1 MKLITKEIEKKFEE
15 FPLYSQDGKGLNAE
29 VLVKFFNPT
38 GVGIWYITE
47 ANKLK
52 DGDYEM
58 FGYCHLGDDENAEFG
73 NILLSDLEDIKLP
86 QDLKIERDMYLE
98 NGINL
103 GNALKRDGIKIPDFL
118 INDVTKTKKY
128 FGIRVPTGET
138 LMSFKIIDKAQDQV
152 AKYIIDDFFS
162 KDEENKTKYKA
173 NFYSIYFNPRNKE
186 YEKDIHILN
195 LSELTDLINKINKDE
210 FVNFEYF
217 LNAEKEDYIQDTIY
231 SCCEDSADIY
241 YEDIFNW
248 AKDNTSVINEYID
261 EMGGFNG
268 KGFDI
273 CNLIQQS
280 QIRDNEQYYFDNLDG
295 LILIYA
301 LNYIKE
307 NDINIDY
314 FDLNIALDE
323 IKNNANNF
331 SKFEEIT
338 NIIDGKYKNLE
349 NEGEEL

>member
-1 MKLITKEIEKKFEE
+1 MKLITKEIEKKFEK
-15 FPLYSQDGKGLNAE
+15 FPLYSQDEKGLNAE
-29 VLVKFFNPT
+29 VIVKFFNPT
-38 GVGIWYITE
+38 GVGTWYITE
-47 ANKLK
+47 ANKLE

-58 FGYCHLGDDENAEFG
+58 FGYCYLGDDENAEFG
-73 NILLSDLEDIKLP
+73 NVLLSDLEDIKLP
-86 QDLKIERDMYLE
+86 YGLKIERDMYLK

-103 GNALKRDGIKIPDFL
+103 ENALKRDGIKIPDFL
-118 INDVTKTKKY
+118 INDDKKKDWA
-128 FGIRVPTGET
+128 IKVPTGET
-138 LMSFKIIDKAQDQV
+138 LMEFDTINEAKKQV
-152 AKYIIDDFFS
+152 SKYVIDDFLS
-162 KDEENKTKYKA
+162 KDDENNTKYKA
-173 NFYSIYFNPRNKE
+173 NFYSIYLNSRNE
-186 YEKDIHILN
+186 EFEKDIHILN
-195 LSELTDLINKINKDE
+195 LSELTDLINKINKDD
-210 FVNFEYF
+210 FVNFEEF
-217 LNAEKEDYIQDTIY
+217 LNAKKEDDIQDTIY

-273 CNLIQQS
+273 CTLIQQS
-280 QIRDNEQYYFDNLDG
+280 QIMDNEQYYFDNLDG

-307 NDINIDY
+307 NNIDISGY
-314 FDLNIALDE
+314 KINKSLNMIAS
-323 IKNNANNF
+323 NANNF

-349 NEGEEL
+349 NEEEEL

>member
-1 MKLITKEIEKKFEE
+1 MKLITKEIEKKFEK

-38 GVGIWYITE
+38 GVGTWYITE
-47 ANKLK
+47 ANKLE

-73 NILLSDLEDIKLP
+73 NVLLSDLEDIKLP
-86 QDLKIERDMYLE
+86 YGLKIERDMYLK

-103 GNALKRDGIKIPDFL
+103 ENALKRDGIKMPDFL
-118 INDVTKTKKY
+118 MNDETKKDWE
-128 FGIRVPTGET
+128 IRVPTGET
-138 LMSFKIIDKAQDQV
+138 LMEFDTINEAKKQV
-152 AKYIIDDFFS
+152 SKYVIDDFLS
-162 KDEENKTKYKA
+162 KDDENNTKYKA
-173 NFYSIYFNPRNKE
+173 NFYSIYLNPRNE
-186 YEKDIHILN
+186 EFEKDIHILN

-210 FVNFEYF
+210 FVNFEDF
-217 LNAEKEDYIQDTIY
+217 LNAEKEDDIQETIY
-231 SCCEDSADIY
+231 SCCENSADIY

-248 AKDNTSVINEYID
+248 AKKNTSIINEYID
-261 EMGGFNG
+261 EIGGLNG

-273 CNLIQQS
+273 CNLIQYS
-280 QIRDNEQYYFDNLDG
+280 QIRDNEQHYFDNIDG
-295 LILIYA
+295 LSLVYA

-307 NDINIDY
+307 NNIDISGY
-314 FDLNIALDE
+314 KINKSLNMIA
-323 IKNNANNF
+323 NNANNF

>member
-38 GVGIWYITE
+38 GVGTWYITE
-47 ANKLK
+47 ANKLE

-73 NILLSDLEDIKLP
+73 NVLLSDLEDIKLP
-86 QDLKIERDMYLE
+86 YGLKIERDMYLE

-103 GNALKRDGIKIPDFL
+103 GNALKGDGIKIPDFL
-118 INDVTKTKKY
+118 MNDEKKKDWE
-128 FGIRVPTGET
+128 IRVPTGET
-138 LMSFKIIDKAQDQV
+138 LMEFDTINEAKKQV
-152 AKYIIDDFFS
+152 VKYIIDDFLS
-162 KDEENKTKYKA
+162 KDDENNTKYKA
-173 NFYSIYFNPRNKE
+173 NFYSIYLNPRNE
-186 YEKDIHILN
+186 EFEKDIHILN
-195 LSELTDLINKINKDE
+195 LSELTDLINKINKDD
-210 FVNFEYF
+210 FVNFEEF
-217 LNAEKEDYIQDTIY
+217 LNAKKEDDIQDTIY

-273 CNLIQQS
+273 CTLIQQS
-280 QIRDNEQYYFDNLDG
+280 QIIDNEQYYFDNLDG

-307 NDINIDY
+307 NNIDISGY
-314 FDLNIALDE
+314 KINKSLNMIA
-323 IKNNANNF
+323 NNANNF

>member
-1 MKLITKEIEKKFEE
+1 MKLITKEIEKKFEK

-38 GVGIWYITE
+38 GVGTWYITE
-47 ANKLK
+47 ANKLE

-73 NILLSDLEDIKLP
+73 NVLLSDLEDIKLP
-86 QDLKIERDMYLE
+86 YGLKIERDMYLK

-103 GNALKRDGIKIPDFL
+103 ENALKRDGIKMPDFL
-118 INDVTKTKKY
+118 MNDETKKDWE
-128 FGIRVPTGET
+128 IRVPTGET
-138 LMSFKIIDKAQDQV
+138 LMEFDTINEAKKQV
-152 AKYIIDDFFS
+152 VKYIIDDFLS
-162 KDEENKTKYKA
+162 KDDENNTKYKA
-173 NFYSIYFNPRNKE
+173 NFYSIYLNPRNE
-186 YEKDIHILN
+186 EFEKDIHILN
-195 LSELTDLINKINKDE
+195 LSELTDLINKINKDD
-210 FVNFEYF
+210 FVNFEEF
-217 LNAEKEDYIQDTIY
+217 LNAKKEDDIQDTIY

-273 CNLIQQS
+273 CTLIQQS
-280 QIRDNEQYYFDNLDG
+280 QIIDNEQYYFDNLDG

-307 NDINIDY
+307 NNIDISGY
-314 FDLNIALDE
+314 KINKSLNMIA
-323 IKNNANNF
+323 NNANNF

>member
-1 MKLITKEIEKKFEE
+1 MKLITKEIEKKFEK

-38 GVGIWYITE
+38 GVGTWYITE
-47 ANKLK
+47 ANKLE

-73 NILLSDLEDIKLP
+73 NVLLSDLEDIKLP
-86 QDLKIERDMYLE
+86 YGLKIERDMYLK

-103 GNALKRDGIKIPDFL
+103 GNALKRDGIKMPDFL
-118 INDVTKTKKY
+118 INDVTKKDWE
-128 FGIRVPTGET
+128 IRVPTGET
-138 LMSFKIIDKAQDQV
+138 LMEFDTINEAKKQV
-152 AKYIIDDFFS
+152 VKYIIDDFLS
-162 KDEENKTKYKA
+162 KDDENNTKYKA
-173 NFYSIYFNPRNKE
+173 NFYSIYLNPRNE
-186 YEKDIHILN
+186 EFEKDIHILN
-195 LSELTDLINKINKDE
+195 LSELTDLINKINKDD
-210 FVNFEYF
+210 FVNFKEF
-217 LNAEKEDYIQDTIY
+217 LNADKEDDIQETIY
-231 SCCEDSADIY
+231 SCCENSADIY

-248 AKDNTSVINEYID
+248 AKKNTSVINEYIN
-261 EMGGFNG
+261 EIGGLNG

-273 CNLIQQS
+273 CNLIQYS
-280 QIRDNEQYYFDNLDG
+280 QIRDNEQHYFDNIDG
-295 LILIYA
+295 LSLVYA

-307 NDINIDY
+307 NNIDISGY
-314 FDLNIALDE
+314 KINKSLNMIA
-323 IKNNANNF
+323 NNANNF

>member
-1 MKLITKEIEKKFEE
+1 MKLITKEIEKKFEK

-38 GVGIWYITE
+38 GVGTWYITE
-47 ANKLK
+47 ANKLE

-73 NILLSDLEDIKLP
+73 NVLLSDLEDIKLP
-86 QDLKIERDMYLE
+86 YGLKIERDMYLN

-103 GNALKRDGIKIPDFL
+103 ENALKRDGIKIPDFL
-118 INDVTKTKKY
+118 INDVTKTKEY
-128 FGIRVPTGET
+128 WGIRVPTGET
-138 LMSFKIIDKAQDQV
+138 LMSFKTIDKAQDQV
-152 AKYIIDDFFS
+152 VKYIIDDFFS

-173 NFYSIYFNPRNKE
+173 NFYSIYLNSRNKE
-186 YEKDIHILN
+186 IEKDIHILN
-195 LSELTDLINKINKDE
+195 LSELTDLINKINKDD
-210 FVNFEYF
+210 FVNFEEF
-217 LNAEKEDYIQDTIY
+217 LNAKKEDDIQDTIY

-273 CNLIQQS
+273 CTLIQQS
-280 QIRDNEQYYFDNLDG
+280 QIIDNEQYYFDNLDG

-314 FDLNIALDE
+314 VDLNGAITM
-323 IKNNANNF
+323 IKDNANNF

-338 NIIDGKYKNLE
+338 NIIDGKYKYLE

>member
-1 MKLITKEIEKKFEE
+1 MKLITKEIEKKFEK

-38 GVGIWYITE
+38 GVGTWYITE
-47 ANKLK
+47 ANKLE

-73 NILLSDLEDIKLP
+73 NVLLSDLEDIKLP
-86 QDLKIERDMYLE
+86 YGLKIERDMYLK

-103 GNALKRDGIKIPDFL
+103 ENALKRDGIKMPDFL
-118 INDVTKTKKY
+118 MNDETKKNWE
-128 FGIRVPTGET
+128 IRVPTGET
-138 LMSFKIIDKAQDQV
+138 LMGFDTLEEAEKQV
-152 AKYIIDDFFS
+152 SKYVIDDFLS
-162 KDEENKTKYKA
+162 KDDENNTKYQI
-173 NFYSIYFNPRNKE
+173 NFYSIYLNPRNE
-186 YEKDIHILN
+186 EFEKDIHILN
-195 LSELTDLINKINKDE
+195 LSELTDLINKINKDD
-210 FVNFEYF
+210 FVNFEEF
-217 LNAEKEDYIQDTIY
+217 LNAKKEDDIQDTIY

-273 CNLIQQS
+273 CTLIQQS
-280 QIRDNEQYYFDNLDG
+280 QIIDNEQYYFDNLDG

-307 NDINIDY
+307 NNIDISGY
-314 FDLNIALDE
+314 KINKSLNMIA
-323 IKNNANNF
+323 NNANNF

>member
-38 GVGIWYITE
+38 GVGTWYITE
-47 ANKLK
+47 ANKLE

-73 NILLSDLEDIKLP
+73 NVLLSDLEDIKLP
-86 QDLKIERDMYLE
+86 YGLKIERDMYLE

-103 GNALKRDGIKIPDFL
+103 GNALKRDGIKTPDFL
-118 INDVTKTKKY
+118 MNDETKKDWE
-128 FGIRVPTGET
+128 IRVPTGET
-138 LMSFKIIDKAQDQV
+138 LMEFDTINEAKKQV
-152 AKYIIDDFFS
+152 VKYIIDDFLS
-162 KDEENKTKYKA
+162 KDDENNTKYKA
-173 NFYSIYFNPRNKE
+173 NFYSIYLNPRNE
-186 YEKDIHILN
+186 EFEKDIHILN

-210 FVNFEYF
+210 FVNFEDF
-217 LNAEKEDYIQDTIY
+217 LNAEKEDDIQETIY
-231 SCCEDSADIY
+231 SCCENSADIY

-248 AKDNTSVINEYID
+248 AKKNTSVINEYIN
-261 EMGGFNG
+261 EIGGLNG

-273 CNLIQQS
+273 CNLIQYS
-280 QIRDNEQYYFDNLDG
+280 QIRDNEQHYFDNLDG

-307 NDINIDY
+307 NNIDISGY
-314 FDLNIALDE
+314 KINKSLNMIA
-323 IKNNANNF
+323 NNANNF

>member
-1 MKLITKEIEKKFEE
+1 MKLITKEIEKKFEK

-38 GVGIWYITE
+38 GVGTWYITE
-47 ANKLK
+47 ANKLE

-73 NILLSDLEDIKLP
+73 NVLLSDLEDIKLP
-86 QDLKIERDMYLE
+86 YGLKIERDMYLK

-103 GNALKRDGIKIPDFL
+103 GNALKRDGIKMPDFL
-118 INDVTKTKKY
+118 MNDETKKDWE
-128 FGIRVPTGET
+128 IRVPTGET
-138 LMSFKIIDKAQDQV
+138 LMEFDTINEAKKQV
-152 AKYIIDDFFS
+152 VKYIIDDFLS
-162 KDEENKTKYKA
+162 KDDENNTKYQI
-173 NFYSIYFNPRNKE
+173 NFYSIYCNLTKE
-186 YEKDIHILN
+186 ECVKDNQILN
-195 LSELTDLINKINKDE
+195 LKYLTDTIKKINKDE
-210 FVNFEYF
+210 FVNFEDF
-217 LNAEKEDYIQDTIY
+217 LNAEKEDDIQETIY
-231 SCCEDSADIY
+231 SCCENSADIY

-248 AKDNTSVINEYID
+248 AKKNTSVINEYID
-261 EMGGFNG
+261 EIGGLNG

-273 CNLIQQS
+273 CNLIQYS
-280 QIRDNEQYYFDNLDG
+280 QIRDNEQHYFDNIDG
-295 LILIYA
+295 LSLVYA

-307 NDINIDY
+307 NNIDISGY
-314 FDLNIALDE
+314 EIDKSLNMIA
-323 IKNNANNF
+323 NNANNF

>member
-38 GVGIWYITE
+38 GVGTWYITE
-47 ANKLK
+47 ANKLE

-73 NILLSDLEDIKLP
+73 NVLLSDLEDIKLP
-86 QDLKIERDMYLE
+86 YGLKIERDMYLK

-103 GNALKRDGIKIPDFL
+103 ENALKRDGIKMPDFL
-118 INDVTKTKKY
+118 MNDETKKDWE
-128 FGIRVPTGET
+128 IRVPTGET
-138 LMSFKIIDKAQDQV
+138 LMEFDTINEAKKQV
-152 AKYIIDDFFS
+152 VKYIIDDFLS
-162 KDEENKTKYKA
+162 KDDENNTKYKA
-173 NFYSIYFNPRNKE
+173 NFYSIYLNPRNE
-186 YEKDIHILN
+186 EFEKDVHILN
-195 LSELTDLINKINKDE
+195 LSELTDLINKINKDD
-210 FVNFEYF
+210 FVNFEEF
-217 LNAEKEDYIQDTIY
+217 LNAKKEDDIQDTIY
-231 SCCEDSADIY
+231 TCCEDSADIY

-280 QIRDNEQYYFDNLDG
+280 QIRENEQHYFDNIDG
-295 LILIYA
+295 LSLVYA

-307 NDINIDY
+307 NNIDINEYD
-314 FDLNIALDE
+314 LDE
-323 IKNNANNF
+323 SLNMIVNDANNF

-338 NIIDGKYKNLE
+338 NLIDGKYKNLE

>member
-38 GVGIWYITE
+38 GVGTWYITE
-47 ANKLK
+47 ANKLE

-73 NILLSDLEDIKLP
+73 NVLLSDLEDIKLP
-86 QDLKIERDMYLE
+86 YGLKIERDMYLE

-103 GNALKRDGIKIPDFL
+103 GNALKGDGIKIPDFL
-118 INDVTKTKKY
+118 MNDEKKKDWE
-128 FGIRVPTGET
+128 IRVPTGET
-138 LMSFKIIDKAQDQV
+138 LMEFDTINEAKKQV
-152 AKYIIDDFFS
+152 SKYVIDDFLS
-162 KDEENKTKYKA
+162 KDDENNTKYKA
-173 NFYSIYFNPRNKE
+173 NFYSIYLNPRNE
-186 YEKDIHILN
+186 EFEKDIHILN

-210 FVNFEYF
+210 FVNFEDF
-217 LNAEKEDYIQDTIY
+217 LNAEKEDDIQETIY
-231 SCCEDSADIY
+231 SCCENSADIY

-248 AKDNTSVINEYID
+248 AKKNTSIINEYID
-261 EMGGFNG
+261 EIGGLNG

-273 CNLIQQS
+273 CNLIQYS
-280 QIRDNEQYYFDNLDG
+280 QIRDNEQHYFDNIDG
-295 LILIYA
+295 LSLVYA

-307 NDINIDY
+307 NNIDISGY
-314 FDLNIALDE
+314 KINKSLNMIA
-323 IKNNANNF
+323 NNANNF

>member
-1 MKLITKEIEKKFEE
+1 MKLITKEIEKKFEN
-15 FPLYSQDGKGLNAE
+15 FPLYSQNGKGLNAE

-38 GVGIWYITE
+38 GVGTWYITE
-47 ANKLK
+47 ANKLE

-73 NILLSDLEDIKLP
+73 NVLLSDLEDIKLP
-86 QDLKIERDMYLE
+86 YGLKIERDMYLE

-118 INDVTKTKKY
+118 INDVTKTKEY
-128 FGIRVPTGET
+128 WGIRVPTGET
-138 LMSFKIIDKAQDQV
+138 LMAFKTVDKAQDQV

-162 KDEENKTKYKA
+162 KDEENNTKYKI
-173 NFYSIYFNPRNKE
+173 NFYSIYDTETNNE
-186 YEKDIHILN
+186 IIKDNRILN
-195 LSELTDLINKINKDE
+195 LKYLTDTINK
-210 FVNFEYF
+210 VNANNFRNFKEF
-217 LNAEKEDYIQDTIY
+217 LNAEKEDDIQDTIY
-231 SCCEDSADIY
+231 ACCKDSADIY
-241 YEDIFNW
+241 EEDIFNW
-248 AKDNTSVINEYID
+248 AKDNTSAINEYID
-261 EMGGFNG
+261 EMGGVNG

-273 CNLIQQS
+273 CNFIQQV
-280 QIRDNEQYYFDNLDG
+280 QIRENEQHYFDNIDG
-295 LILIYA
+295 LSLVYA

-307 NDINIDY
+307 NNIDISGY
-314 FDLNIALDE
+314 EIDKSLNMIA
-323 IKNNANNF
+323 NNANNF

>member
-38 GVGIWYITE
+38 GVGTWYITE
-47 ANKLK
+47 ANKLE

-86 QDLKIERDMYLE
+86 YGLKIERDMYLK

-103 GNALKRDGIKIPDFL
+103 ENALKGDGIKIPDFL
-118 INDVTKTKKY
+118 MNDEKKKDWE
-128 FGIRVPTGET
+128 IRVPTGET
-138 LMSFKIIDKAQDQV
+138 LMGFDTVDEAKKQIV
-152 AKYIIDDFFS
+152 KYIIDDFFS
-162 KDEENKTKYKA
+162 KDEENNTKYQI
-173 NFYSIYFNPRNKE
+173 NFYSIYCNLSKEECVKDNK
-186 YEKDIHILN
+186 ILN
-195 LSELTDLINKINKDE
+195 LKYLTDTINKINKDE

-248 AKDNTSVINEYID
+248 AKENTSVINEYIA

-273 CNLIQQS
+273 CTLIQQS
-280 QIRDNEQYYFDNLDG
+280 QIVDNEQYYFENLDG
-295 LILIYA
+295 LSLVYA

-307 NDINIDY
+307 NNIDINVYEIEKS
-314 FDLNIALDE
+314 LNMIE
-323 IKNNANNF
+323 NNANNF

>member
-38 GVGIWYITE
+38 GVGTWYITE
-47 ANKLK
+47 ANKLE

-86 QDLKIERDMYLE
+86 YGLKIERDMYLE

-103 GNALKRDGIKIPDFL
+103 ENALKRDGIKTPDFL
-118 INDVTKTKKY
+118 MNDETKKDWE
-128 FGIRVPTGET
+128 IRVPTGET
-138 LMSFKIIDKAQDQV
+138 LMEFDTINEAKKQV
-152 AKYIIDDFFS
+152 SKYVIDDFLS

-173 NFYSIYFNPRNKE
+173 NFYSIYLNPRNE
-186 YEKDIHILN
+186 EFEKDIHILN
-195 LSELTDLINKINKDE
+195 LSELTDLINKINKDD
-210 FVNFEYF
+210 FVNFEEF
-217 LNAEKEDYIQDTIY
+217 LNADKEDDIQETIY
-231 SCCEDSADIY
+231 SCCENSADIY

-248 AKDNTSVINEYID
+248 AKKNTSVINEYIN
-261 EMGGFNG
+261 EIGGLNG

-273 CNLIQQS
+273 CNLIQYS
-280 QIRDNEQYYFDNLDG
+280 QIRDNEQHYFDNIDG
-295 LILIYA
+295 LSLVYA

-307 NDINIDY
+307 NNIDISGY
-314 FDLNIALDE
+314 KINKSLNMIA
-323 IKNNANNF
+323 NNANNF

>member
-38 GVGIWYITE
+38 GVGTWYITE
-47 ANKLK
+47 ANKLE

-73 NILLSDLEDIKLP
+73 NVLLSDLEDIKLP
-86 QDLKIERDMYLE
+86 YGLKIERDMYLK

-103 GNALKRDGIKIPDFL
+103 ENALKRDGIKMPDFL
-118 INDVTKTKKY
+118 MNDETKKNWE
-128 FGIRVPTGET
+128 IRVPTGET
-138 LMSFKIIDKAQDQV
+138 LMGFDTLEEAEKQV
-152 AKYIIDDFFS
+152 SKYVIDDFLS
-162 KDEENKTKYKA
+162 KDDENNTKYQI
-173 NFYSIYFNPRNKE
+173 NFYSIYCNLTKE
-186 YEKDIHILN
+186 ECAKDNRILN
-195 LSELTDLINKINKDE
+195 LKYLTDTINK
-210 FVNFEYF
+210 VNANNFRNFKEF
-217 LNAEKEDYIQDTIY
+217 LNAEKEDDIQDTIY
-231 SCCEDSADIY
+231 ACCKDSADIY
-241 YEDIFNW
+241 EEDIFNW
-248 AKDNTSVINEYID
+248 AKDNTSAINEYID

-273 CNLIQQS
+273 CTLIQQS

-295 LILIYA
+295 LSLVYA

-307 NDINIDY
+307 NNIDMSGY
-314 FDLNIALDE
+314 EIDKSLDMIA
-323 IKNNANNF
+323 NNANNF

>member
-38 GVGIWYITE
+38 GVGTWYITE
-47 ANKLK
+47 ANKLE

-73 NILLSDLEDIKLP
+73 NVLLSDLEDIKLP
-86 QDLKIERDMYLE
+86 YGLKIERDMYLK

-103 GNALKRDGIKIPDFL
+103 ENALKRDGIKIPDFL
-118 INDVTKTKKY
+118 INDEKKKDWA
-128 FGIRVPTGET
+128 IKVPTGET
-138 LMSFKIIDKAQDQV
+138 LMEFDTINEAKKQV
-152 AKYIIDDFFS
+152 SKYVIDDFLS
-162 KDEENKTKYKA
+162 KDDENNTKYKA
-173 NFYSIYFNPRNKE
+173 NFYSIYLNPRNE
-186 YEKDIHILN
+186 EFEKDIHILN
-195 LSELTDLINKINKDE
+195 LSELTDLINKINKDD
-210 FVNFEYF
+210 FVNFEEF
-217 LNAEKEDYIQDTIY
+217 LNAKKEDDIQDTIY

-241 YEDIFNW
+241 YDNIFNW

-273 CNLIQQS
+273 CTLIQQS
-280 QIRDNEQYYFDNLDG
+280 QIMDNEQYYFDNLDG

-307 NDINIDY
+307 NNIDISGY
-314 FDLNIALDE
+314 KINKSLNMIA
-323 IKNNANNF
+323 NNANNF

>member
-38 GVGIWYITE
+38 GVGTWYITE
-47 ANKLK
+47 ANKLE

-58 FGYCHLGDDENAEFG
+58 FGYCYLGDDENAEFG
-73 NILLSDLEDIKLP
+73 NVLLSDLEHIKLP
-86 QDLKIERDMYLE
+86 YGLKIERDMYLE

-118 INDVTKTKKY
+118 INDVTKKDWE
-128 FGIRVPTGET
+128 IRVPTGET
-138 LMSFKIIDKAQDQV
+138 LMGFKTVDKAQDQV

-173 NFYSIYFNPRNKE
+173 NFYSIYLNPRNE
-186 YEKDIHILN
+186 EFEKDIHILN

-210 FVNFEYF
+210 FVNFEDF
-217 LNAEKEDYIQDTIY
+217 LNAEKEDDIQETIY
-231 SCCEDSADIY
+231 SCCENSADIY

-248 AKDNTSVINEYID
+248 AKKNTNIINEYID
-261 EMGGFNG
+261 EIGGLNG

-273 CNLIQQS
+273 CNLIQYS
-280 QIRDNEQYYFDNLDG
+280 QIRDNEQHYFDNIDG
-295 LILIYA
+295 LSLVYA

-307 NDINIDY
+307 NNIDISGY
-314 FDLNIALDE
+314 KINKSLNMIA
-323 IKNNANNF
+323 NNANNF

>member
-38 GVGIWYITE
+38 GVGTWYITE
-47 ANKLK
+47 ANKLE

-73 NILLSDLEDIKLP
+73 NVLLSDLEDIKLP
-86 QDLKIERDMYLE
+86 YGLKIERDMHLK

-103 GNALKRDGIKIPDFL
+103 ENALKRDGIKIPDFL
-118 INDVTKTKKY
+118 INDEKKKDWE
-128 FGIRVPTGET
+128 IRVPTGET
-138 LMSFKIIDKAQDQV
+138 LMEFDTVDEAKKQV
-152 AKYIIDDFFS
+152 VKYIIDDFFS
-162 KDEENKTKYKA
+162 KDEENKTKYEI
-173 NFYSIYFNPRNKE
+173 NFYSIYCNLTKE
-186 YEKDIHILN
+186 ELIKDNQILN
-195 LSELTDLINKINKDE
+195 LKYLTDTINKVNKDD
-210 FVNFEYF
+210 FVNFEEF
-217 LNAEKEDYIQDTIY
+217 LNAKKEDYIQDTIY

-248 AKDNTSVINEYID
+248 AKENTSVINEYIA

-273 CNLIQQS
+273 CTLIQQS
-280 QIRDNEQYYFDNLDG
+280 QIIDNEQYYFDNLDG
-295 LILIYA
+295 LSLVYA

-307 NDINIDY
+307 NNIDMSGY
-314 FDLNIALDE
+314 EIDKSLNMIA
-323 IKNNANNF
+323 NNANNF

>member
-38 GVGIWYITE
+38 GVGTWYITE
-47 ANKLK
+47 ANKLE

-73 NILLSDLEDIKLP
+73 NVLLSDLEDIKLP
-86 QDLKIERDMYLE
+86 YGLKIERDMYLK

-103 GNALKRDGIKIPDFL
+103 ENALKRDGIKMPDFL
-118 INDVTKTKKY
+118 MNDETKKDWE
-128 FGIRVPTGET
+128 IRVPTGET
-138 LMSFKIIDKAQDQV
+138 LMEFDTINEAKKQV
-152 AKYIIDDFFS
+152 VKYIIDDLLS
-162 KDEENKTKYKA
+162 KDEENNTKYKI
-173 NFYSIYFNPRNKE
+173 NFYSIYDTETNNE
-186 YEKDIHILN
+186 IIKDNRILN
-195 LSELTDLINKINKDE
+195 LNYLTDTINK
-210 FVNFEYF
+210 VNSNNFRNFKEF
-217 LNAEKEDYIQDTIY
+217 LNAEKEDNIQDTIY
-231 SCCEDSADIY
+231 ACCKDSADIY
-241 YEDIFNW
+241 YDNIFNW
-248 AKDNTSVINEYID
+248 AKDNTGVINEYID

-268 KGFDI
+268 KGFDDI

-280 QIRDNEQYYFDNLDG
+280 QIRENEQHYFDNLDG

-301 LNYIKE
+301 LNYVKE
-307 NDINIDY
+307 NNIDINEYD
-314 FDLNIALDE
+314 LDE
-323 IKNNANNF
+323 SLNMIANNANNF

-338 NIIDGKYKNLE
+338 NLIDGKYKNLE

>member
-38 GVGIWYITE
+38 GVGTWYITE
-47 ANKLK
+47 ANKLE

-73 NILLSDLEDIKLP
+73 NVLLSDLEDIKLP
-86 QDLKIERDMYLE
+86 YGLKIERDMYLE

-118 INDVTKTKKY
+118 MNDEKKKDWE
-128 FGIRVPTGET
+128 IRVPTGET
-138 LMSFKIIDKAQDQV
+138 LMEFDTINEAKKQV
-152 AKYIIDDFFS
+152 VKYIIDDFLS
-162 KDEENKTKYKA
+162 KDDENNTKYKA
-173 NFYSIYFNPRNKE
+173 NFYSIYLNPRNE
-186 YEKDIHILN
+186 EFEKDIHILN
-195 LSELTDLINKINKDE
+195 LSELTDLINKINKDD
-210 FVNFEYF
+210 FVNFEEF
-217 LNAEKEDYIQDTIY
+217 LNADKEDDIQETIY
-231 SCCEDSADIY
+231 SCCENSADIY

-248 AKDNTSVINEYID
+248 AKKNTSVINEYIN
-261 EMGGFNG
+261 EIGGLNG

-273 CNLIQQS
+273 CNLIQYS
-280 QIRDNEQYYFDNLDG
+280 QIRDNEQHYFDNIDG
-295 LILIYA
+295 LSLVYA

-307 NDINIDY
+307 NNIDISGY
-314 FDLNIALDE
+314 KINKSLNMIA
-323 IKNNANNF
+323 NNANNF

>member
-1 MKLITKEIEKKFEE
+1 MKLITKEIEKKFEK

-38 GVGIWYITE
+38 GVGTWYITE
-47 ANKLK
+47 ANKLE

-73 NILLSDLEDIKLP
+73 NVLLSDLEDIKLP
-86 QDLKIERDMYLE
+86 YGLKIERDMYLE

-103 GNALKRDGIKIPDFL
+103 ENALKRDGIKTPDFL
-118 INDVTKTKKY
+118 MNDETKKDWE
-128 FGIRVPTGET
+128 IRVPTGET
-138 LMSFKIIDKAQDQV
+138 LMEFDTINEAKKQV
-152 AKYIIDDFFS
+152 VKYIIDDFLS
-162 KDEENKTKYKA
+162 KDDENNTKYKA
-173 NFYSIYFNPRNKE
+173 NFYSIYLNPRNE
-186 YEKDIHILN
+186 EFEKDIHILN
-195 LSELTDLINKINKDE
+195 LSELTDLINKINKDD
-210 FVNFEYF
+210 FVNFEEF
-217 LNAEKEDYIQDTIY
+217 LNADKEDDIQETIY
-231 SCCEDSADIY
+231 SCCENSADIY

-248 AKDNTSVINEYID
+248 AKKNTSVINEYIN
-261 EMGGFNG
+261 EIGGLNG

-273 CNLIQQS
+273 CNLIQYS
-280 QIRDNEQYYFDNLDG
+280 QIRDNEQHYFDNIDG
-295 LILIYA
+295 LSLVYA

-307 NDINIDY
+307 NNIDISGY
-314 FDLNIALDE
+314 KINKSLNMIA
-323 IKNNANNF
+323 NNANNF

>member
-38 GVGIWYITE
+38 GVGTWYITE
-47 ANKLK
+47 ANKLE

-73 NILLSDLEDIKLP
+73 NVLLSDLEDIKLP
-86 QDLKIERDMYLE
+86 YGLKIERDMYLE

-103 GNALKRDGIKIPDFL
+103 ENALKRDGIKTPDFL
-118 INDVTKTKKY
+118 MNDETKKDWE
-128 FGIRVPTGET
+128 IRVPTGET
-138 LMSFKIIDKAQDQV
+138 LMEFDTINEAKKQV
-152 AKYIIDDFFS
+152 SKYVIDDFLS

-173 NFYSIYFNPRNKE
+173 NFYSIYLNPRNE
-186 YEKDIHILN
+186 EFEKDIHILN
-195 LSELTDLINKINKDE
+195 LSELTDLINKINKDD
-210 FVNFEYF
+210 FVNFEEF
-217 LNAEKEDYIQDTIY
+217 LNADKEDDIQETIY
-231 SCCEDSADIY
+231 SCCENSADIY

-248 AKDNTSVINEYID
+248 AKKNTSVINEYIN
-261 EMGGFNG
+261 EIGGLNG

-273 CNLIQQS
+273 CNLIQYS
-280 QIRDNEQYYFDNLDG
+280 QIRDNEQHYFDNIDG
-295 LILIYA
+295 LSLVYA

-307 NDINIDY
+307 NNIDISGY
-314 FDLNIALDE
+314 KINKSLNMIA
-323 IKNNANNF
+323 NNANNF

>member
-38 GVGIWYITE
+38 GVGTWYITE
-47 ANKLK
+47 ANKLE

-73 NILLSDLEDIKLP
+73 NVLLSDLEDIKLP
-86 QDLKIERDMYLE
+86 YGLKIERDMYLK

-103 GNALKRDGIKIPDFL
+103 ENALKRDGIKIPDFL
-118 INDVTKTKKY
+118 INDEKKKDWA
-128 FGIRVPTGET
+128 IKVPTGET
-138 LMSFKIIDKAQDQV
+138 LMEFDTINEAKKQV
-152 AKYIIDDFFS
+152 SKYVIDDFLS
-162 KDEENKTKYKA
+162 KDDENNTKYKA
-173 NFYSIYFNPRNKE
+173 NFYSIYLNPRNE
-186 YEKDIHILN
+186 EFEKDIHILN
-195 LSELTDLINKINKDE
+195 LSELTDLINKINKDD
-210 FVNFEYF
+210 FVNFEEF
-217 LNAEKEDYIQDTIY
+217 LNAKKEDDIQDTIY

-273 CNLIQQS
+273 CTLIQQS
-280 QIRDNEQYYFDNLDG
+280 QIMDNEQYYFDNLDG

-307 NDINIDY
+307 NNIDISGY
-314 FDLNIALDE
+314 KINKSLNMIA
-323 IKNNANNF
+323 NNANNF